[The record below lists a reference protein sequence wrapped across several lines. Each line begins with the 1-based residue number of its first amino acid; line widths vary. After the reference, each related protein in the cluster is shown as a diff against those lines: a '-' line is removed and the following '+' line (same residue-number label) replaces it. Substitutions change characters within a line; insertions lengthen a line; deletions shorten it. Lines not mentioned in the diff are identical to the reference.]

1 MAGHHAPADPKAC
14 GGSKVRV
21 FGLLT
26 ECQTGAQR
34 GQMKA
39 DLSTEPQEAH
49 SPCGPDTPWPPTCA
63 KTPPQGQTFC
73 QETNPHTFPGPA
85 PSGRFATPTKGRGGG
100 FPKSHFVWA
109 ASGPPASPKLLHV
122 PMSAQALS
130 SAKEGSEAI
139 TPCIVGLVTGPGHR
153 EWQLSPQLLSHSE
166 RGRRIRR
173 LERPPRPTRAEAV
186 GQGSARGASRLSCS
200 SRCPLEPPEK
210 ALGSSKLGPGK
221 VSVTFQEDC
230 ISELSK
236 FF

>member
-1 MAGHHAPADPKAC
+1 MPIPSQAPPHPGDSLHQRKV
-14 GGSKVRV
+14 GGVP
-21 FGLLT
+21 
-26 ECQTGAQR
+26 E
-34 GQMKA
+34 
-39 DLSTEPQEAH
+39 
-49 SPCGPDTPWPPTCA
+49 
-63 KTPPQGQTFC
+63 
-73 QETNPHTFPGPA
+73 
-85 PSGRFATPTKGRGGG
+85 
-100 FPKSHFVWA
+100 SHFVWA

-166 RGRRIRR
+166 RGGRIRR

-186 GQGSARGASRLSCS
+186 GQGSARGASGLSCS

-210 ALGSSKLGPGK
+210 ALGSSKLGPGE
-221 VSVTFQEDC
+221 VSMTFQEDC